1 MLMSAPAKREDKP
14 FIPKQDAM
22 IEFKEERK
30 LTRRERRECKKQESS
45 QCWIKIYT
53 GHYNYYPKYD
63 YSALNV

>member
-30 LTRRERRECKKQESS
+30 LTRRERRECKKN
-45 QCWIKIYT
+45 K
-53 GHYNYYPKYD
+53 K
-63 YSALNV
+63 ALNVGLKHTQGTVTITQNTLTVP